1 MGKEYHKNI
10 PLFKE
15 YIVNAVI
22 LWNILK
28 DKTIAEL
35 KSKSSLTGKLK
46 NNWLEY

>member
-15 YIVNAVI
+15 DIVNAVI